1 MDRQELVKAILDLEN
16 DRDEHVADPE
26 IAYDLGHHVKTHI
39 DQLVAFR
46 AGGGV
51 EVSGNGADTSLSVD
65 EIADLAGAAG
75 DGEGKRRKGKKAR
88 SKKKKKG
95 VESPPEDLLSQ
106 PPNEQARWIF
116 MERHISLE
124 KHEEILRYTFEPDQF
139 AEHQEAFDATLK
151 TLLHLPLAAEAV
163 ANNDLPALQKMFAS
177 SVLIFRNPLIGDDDG
192 KPVPC
197 TFELLREYFPSYF
210 FKRKKKP
217 NWFENNE
224 FYTEP
229 LSEAH
234 WVLCDSEY
242 LNCTLRK
249 PDRKLLSYARD
260 WDLPGEYVR
269 QKTVVEDI
277 YDRIV
282 CGEALEEDLFARGC
296 NSLTSTTYRRGKR
309 AARTV
314 YTVQRARKITIHGKS
329 GVPHW
334 KASKRL
340 WPGVYPTMIFP

>member
-1 MDRQELVKAILDLEN
+1 M
-16 DRDEHVADPE
+16 
-26 IAYDLGHHVKTHI
+26 
-39 DQLVAFR
+39 
-46 AGGGV
+46 
-51 EVSGNGADTSLSVD
+51 SGNGADTSLSVD
-65 EIADLAGAAG
+65 EIAALAGAAG
-75 DGEGKRRKGKKAR
+75 EGEGKRRKGKKAR

-296 NSLTSTTYRRGKR
+296 NSADQYDLQEGQESCAHCLHGSKGPQNHHPREVRRAPLEGLE
-309 AARTV
+309 ALVAR
-314 YTVQRARKITIHGKS
+314 
-329 GVPHW
+329 
-334 KASKRL
+334 RL
-340 WPGVYPTMIFP
+340 SYYDFPLR

>member
-16 DRDEHVADPE
+16 DRDEHVVDPE

-39 DQLVAFR
+39 DELVAVQE
-46 AGGGV
+46 GGGV
-51 EVSGNGADTSLSVD
+51 EVSGNGADPGRQDD
-65 EIADLAGAAG
+65 EIAGLAAAAG
-75 DGEGKRRKGKKAR
+75 DGEPKRKRKKAR
-88 SKKKKKG
+88 KKKRKG
-95 VESPPEDLLSQ
+95 GETPPDDLLSQ
-106 PPNEQARWIF
+106 PPNEQAKWIF
-116 MERHISLE
+116 MERFISLQ
-124 KHEEILRYTFEPDQF
+124 KHEEILRFNFEPDQF
-139 AEHQEAFDATLK
+139 AEHQGAFDATLK

-177 SVLIFRNPLIGDDDG
+177 CVLIFRNPLVGDDDE

-197 TFELLREYFPSYF
+197 TFELLREYYPSYF

-217 NWFENNE
+217 NWFENSE

-229 LSEAH
+229 LAEAQ

-277 YDRIV
+277 YDRII

-296 NSLTSTTYRRGKR
+296 NSLTSTTYKRGKK

-314 YTVQRARKITIHGKS
+314 YTVQRAHKITIHGKS